1 MRGAIERI
9 RVWLTTSEVGN
20 WTVFSC
26 VLLLFALIGFLA
38 STATPTRLIT
48 EVFWPAQAHCRELT
62 VGENPNA
69 PAFLTHVMPGF
80 PIRALCEEL
89 ATQKSL
95 SSSYSAVEADWHRQD
110 ATLGHAIAER
120 RLHLLLLRKE
130 DPATLQPFFFTNFRP
145 IAFYPA
151 YDVMLIARDEVPTLD
166 SGYLLSRIIGLLTTA
181 DSRSGNIVPI
191 TEFQSRGIDVS
202 RLAIVR
208 YPNHPELRRAL
219 DSGEVDL
226 ISSYWDEVDEER
238 FPDWRT
244 LRIGEVR
251 QGHIWFLAST
261 LASDHETLCAVL
273 DTVQNVAKHSP
284 KKYFQTLIVEED
296 VSRICNVH

>member
-1 MRGAIERI
+1 MRGEIHRT
-9 RVWLTTSEVGN
+9 RVWLTTSEKGN
-20 WTVFSC
+20 WTVFFC
-26 VLLLFALIGFLA
+26 ALLLFALVAFLP
-38 STATPTRLIT
+38 STITPPRLIT
-48 EVFWPAQAHCRELT
+48 EVFWPEQAHCRELT

-69 PAFLTHVMPGF
+69 PAFLSHVMPDF
-80 PIRALCEEL
+80 PIRTLCEEL

-145 IAFYPA
+145 IAYYPA
-151 YDVMLIARDEVPTLD
+151 YDVRLIGRDTTPTLD
-166 SGYLLSRIIGLLTTA
+166 SNYLLSRTIGLLTTA
-181 DSRSGNIVPI
+181 DSRSGNIVPL
-191 TEFQSRGIDVS
+191 TAFQLSGIDVS
-202 RLAIVR
+202 RLSIRR
-208 YPNHPELRRAL
+208 YPSHLELRRAL

-226 ISSYWDEVDEER
+226 ISSYWDEVDGEK

-251 QGHIWFLAST
+251 EGHIWFLASA
-261 LASDHETLCAVL
+261 LAADHETLCAVL
-273 DTVQNVAKHSP
+273 GSVQNVAQQSP
-284 KKYFQTLIVEED
+284 RKYFQDLIVEQD
-296 VSRICNVH
+296 ASRICNVN